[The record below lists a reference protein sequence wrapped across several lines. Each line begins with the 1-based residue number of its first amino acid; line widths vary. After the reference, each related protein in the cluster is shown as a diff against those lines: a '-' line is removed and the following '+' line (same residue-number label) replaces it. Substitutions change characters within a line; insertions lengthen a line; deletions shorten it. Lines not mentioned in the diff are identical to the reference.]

1 MAIKKTVLLTKEDFE
16 NALVE
21 LRLSVS
27 EVARETGLPRQYI
40 SHFRTYGDGLRPEQ
54 VAKVRD
60 FIEAKLAENGM
71 TLESERDTKTP
82 TPELMAPALPKLDAA
97 SLRST
102 SITCIHFAT
111 SPDISSADL
120 MKIVREMEGN
130 EARLEE
136 LLGKGAKEAGL
147 FGLGRQWEAETEADM
162 QEAIGLMA
170 ANFVLSSLAQGKSFV
185 YRDTNEG
192 EDAKTVR
199 DVMND
204 TFSTAFTG
212 VIANW
217 VNTRPASLSS
227 QAADTGSAAEAPK
240 AEEEQSWP

>member
-16 NALVE
+16 SALVE

-40 SHFRTYGDGLRPEQ
+40 SHFRSYGDGLRPEQ

-60 FIEAKLAENGM
+60 FIEARLAENGM
-71 TLESERDTKTP
+71 TLESERDTDTTK
-82 TPELMAPALPKLDAA
+82 PEPMAPALPKPDSA

-111 SPDISSADL
+111 SPAIQSADL
-120 MKIVREMEGN
+120 MKIVRDMESN

-136 LLGKGAKEAGL
+136 LMGKEAKEAGL
-147 FGLGRQWEAETEADM
+147 FESGEWSAETAADM

-170 ANFVLSSLAQGKSFV
+170 SNFVLFSLAQGKSFV
-185 YRDTNEG
+185 YRDTDEG
-192 EDAKTVR
+192 EDVRTVR

-204 TFSTAFTG
+204 TFATAFTG
-212 VIANW
+212 VIGGM
-217 VNTRPASLSS
+217 VNTRPTKKQGQPAS
-227 QAADTGSAAEAPK
+227 DTQGEK
-240 AEEEQSWP
+240 AWL